1 MTTEHSTCFE
11 MWVSSSLDTSASL
24 RSKLLSVN
32 AKFFCRVGAYR
43 RVDSHPI
50 RCDTHL
56 TRRAAPRNKKPGRS
70 LHACCL
76 PDLRETGAAAAPR
89 PGGGRRVSRIEAAAP
104 SPSKPPRHALTR
116 PQHLAPAEPPGH
128 SPRAA
133 PGGGHRAARPARP
146 PAEPPGRSPRAV
158 PGGGL
163 GLYGFWVGL
172 YGPRLWAIF
181 VHGPLTYG

>member
-1 MTTEHSTCFE
+1 MPCPR
-11 MWVSSSLDTSASL
+11 VSARRLTPDTMRHASDTPSLPQKQET
-24 RSKLLSVN
+24 REEPPCLLPAGLEGDGCS
-32 AKFFCRVGAYR
+32 
-43 RVDSHPI
+43 
-50 RCDTHL
+50 
-56 TRRAAPRNKKPGRS
+56 RRATPWWRPPRQPHRGRC
-70 LHACCL
+70 AI
-76 PDLRETGAAAAPR
+76 P
-89 PGGGRRVSRIEAAAP
+89 IEAAAP
-104 SPSKPPRHALTR
+104 CLDEAAAPCPGGAAGPLAPRCPRRRPPRR
-116 PQHLAPAEPPGH
+116 

-133 PGGGHRAARPARP
+133 PGGGYRAARPARP

>member
-50 RCDTHL
+50 RCDTPSRPQKQETREEPPCL
-56 TRRAAPRNKKPGRS
+56 LPAGLEGDGCSRRATPWWRPPRQPHRGRC
-70 LHACCL
+70 AI
-76 PDLRETGAAAAPR
+76 P
-89 PGGGRRVSRIEAAAP
+89 IEAAAP
-104 SPSKPPRHALTR
+104 CLDEAA
-116 PQHLAPAEPPGH
+116 APC
-128 SPRAA
+128 

>member
-32 AKFFCRVGAYR
+32 AKFFCRVHAYR

-116 PQHLAPAEPPGH
+116 PQHLAPAEPPGR

-133 PGGGHRAARPARP
+133 PRRRPPRRSPCAAPGGAARPLAPRCPRRRP
-146 PAEPPGRSPRAV
+146 RFIWVLGR
-158 PGGGL
+158 
-163 GLYGFWVGL
+163 FI
-172 YGPRLWAIF
+172 WA
-181 VHGPLTYG
+181 

>member
-32 AKFFCRVGAYR
+32 AKFFCRVDAYR

-116 PQHLAPAEPPGH
+116 PQHLAPAEATAPLAPRCPRRRPPRR
-128 SPRAA
+128 SPCAA
-133 PGGGHRAARPARP
+133 PGGAARPLAPRCPRRRP
-146 PAEPPGRSPRAV
+146 RFIWVLGR
-158 PGGGL
+158 
-163 GLYGFWVGL
+163 FI
-172 YGPRLWAIF
+172 WA
-181 VHGPLTYG
+181 